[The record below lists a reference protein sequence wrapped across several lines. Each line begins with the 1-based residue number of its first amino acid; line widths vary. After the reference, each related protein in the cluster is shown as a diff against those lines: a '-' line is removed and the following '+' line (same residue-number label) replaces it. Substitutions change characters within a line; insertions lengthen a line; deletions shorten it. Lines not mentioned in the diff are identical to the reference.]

1 MNCWIGSKI
10 YPYKPMLKFIYTETA
25 LHLELLSVDLADW
38 VEQRRRFA
46 ASTGQPLSIS
56 TARASMLLP
65 DPLGKVTEVE
75 RYIRDRG
82 ERNVTIHHCDL
93 DHMEI
98 AFSGDWLSTL
108 TEFIEP
114 ELVEGIFV
122 TQLADRVEVYLW
134 QLWYAANCQLVA
146 GDGVMG

>member
-1 MNCWIGSKI
+1 
-10 YPYKPMLKFIYTETA
+10 MLKFIYTETA

-46 ASTGQPLSIS
+46 ASTGEPLSIS
-56 TARASMLLP
+56 TARATMLLP
-65 DPLGKVTEVE
+65 APLDKVTEVE
-75 RYIRDRG
+75 RYIRDERV
-82 ERNVTIHHCDL
+82 RNVTIHHCDL

-98 AFSGDWLSTL
+98 AFSGDWLSTQA
-108 TEFIEP
+108 EFIEP

-134 QLWYAANCQLVA
+134 QLWYAANCQLLA